1 MTDVSSKNYDI
12 ITKALLYKQLN
23 PPQYSIH
30 TFNINGYL
38 CTVLSKAVLLRI
50 DVQGK
55 GKISEYMVYDIKNN
69 IVKSRSSYYSEKDRE
84 KDMKK
89 NRKRRLGKTRT
100 KYVEDNTI

>member
-30 TFNINGYL
+30 TFNINGCL
-38 CTVLSKAVLLRI
+38 GNVLSKAVLLRFN
-50 DVQGK
+50 VHGK
-55 GKISEYMVYDIKNN
+55 GKISEYMVYNIKNN
-69 IVKSRSSYYSEKDRE
+69 IVKSRYYYYSEKDRE

-100 KYVEDNTI
+100 KYVEDKTV